1 MLRKGL
7 VEVNSLWRNNGKE
20 SRDVRPHY
28 LDAAR
33 SYKFS
38 GHSDERGS
46 EDKDD
51 VASAE
56 EPNKDKDD
64 LRKSD
69 HQLQNTRDQSVTP
82 EIRMWNPLNLRVCLL
97 RDTQAN
103 MVKESD
109 VKQAAG
115 SKEVSG
121 HTEEQEEE
129 KEEVA
134 SAEEPAQS
142 TSVEQEGLRD
152 PDYQIPKKRGQS
164 VKTKFRTCDRFIL
177 RVCLLRNN
185 QTNVLKKGVLKSQIK
200 RMKCPR
206 CMKEADFLTQLRSTF
221 PKLNGE
227 FDTFTSDATRKL
239 TPLKLNT
246 LTPVEIYNSI
256 KSSGKGRSA
265 LYIRVKAADEKQIS
279 DKELHPAITGS
290 LSTSVAASDE
300 TGQHKSICSRALE
313 RVEGKKADAV
323 SSNPRKHQIETKDAD
338 DDHGVDLPVLPD
350 PTSDSLVASPT
361 HSAALSEA
369 NHGEA
374 PENRQ
379 QDDSDWCMMESNT
392 DSYSLVRHRKQ
403 SSRLSS
409 LPSSA
414 SSEPNNEEN
423 ASDSNMNEDH
433 RDTDWKPEKGDE
445 SPSSKMKTKKQKS
458 LQVRVCF
465 LKDTQT
471 DMLTK
476 KAYKCPVRML
486 MCPRG
491 LQQKEFLALLRSTFP
506 EILKGNQPFDAF
518 LTDNLR
524 RLEPLKVK
532 TLTAEEICK
541 SIRSTGKGRSAL
553 CIRVKRNNKA
563 TSETPCTST
572 TPNYENM
579 PHASSSNSP
588 VEKAKQ
594 QQIKTDEVEE
604 GEDCGISDSDDITV
618 LSSAGYATENEDNSG
633 GDEEVEEGES
643 DVDWQSDKND
653 DEQQGESD
661 PKLKSLKRHMIIHS
675 GERPYSCSKCGRAF
689 NSRSTLSGHMRTHS
703 GEKRFVCGV
712 CGKACP
718 RLEHLKVHMRTH
730 NGERPY
736 QCTICDKAFTQSHC
750 LKTHMKSHQRDEDR
764 TVFVFA
770 SAPAPNLPRLFPP
783 ATTAPMLSWIHRTNM
798 ELDTVVSLS
807 KVEILRGIITEKL
820 TTAAQEIFAVVE
832 RTVAGYEEEA
842 SGFRQEIDRQRRQ
855 LEVVLQPEIKVEAT
869 EEEHL
874 SPICEPV
881 REEATGGVELSEDD
895 EQHKYEP
902 NMGFIY
908 STEDEYDEGVE
919 KQPVLSPTQHQEHL
933 AEPDYEPAS
942 RLLPASVPFKRKNG
956 GRHKVTKP
964 QNHIDLRI
972 RILEDSQ
979 IEVLSVSVFK
989 KYPLHE
995 LQCPCGLQEADFLN
1009 LLRSTYPQ
1017 LAADNPFEIFLT
1029 DHTRRLK
1036 PLKVTTLTPEEL
1048 YATLKSTGAGNS
1060 ALYIRL
1066 KTQVEPEAGNE
1077 NIHPPQRTAAA
1088 DSASTSDQL
1097 RPHTRSFPTTV
1108 SPAKRKCGRHRNS
1121 EPQTHVDLRI
1131 RILEDWQI
1139 DVLTGSVFKQYP
1151 LHELQCPCG
1160 LQEADFLSLL
1170 RATFPQLAADKPFD
1184 VFITNHRKRLQ
1195 PLKVNTLTPEELY
1208 RTIRS
1213 IGNSALYIRLKPPEE
1228 LWTLKKHNHI
1238 LQRNEAASKDSRST
1252 FEPTRLNSRAE
1263 SDKPQITELQNPI
1276 DLKIRVLEDSQID
1289 VVTSR
1294 VFKKY
1299 PVQELQCPRG
1309 LQEADFLDLLKSTF
1323 PQLAADKP
1331 FEICT
1336 TDRTKRLHPLK
1347 VNTLTPEE
1355 IHGTFKFSRP
1365 STIFIQ
1371 LKAQEGVKLNVE
1383 HFLRRTVDA
1392 AKYYPST
1399 SDQTTLHNSVNV
1411 QQKDNSQQINIESG
1425 EAEDTDHESASLWSL
1440 QSLIPSESEKD
1451 GDEASDRDDNWKP
1464 ETRNANLRNNESQ
1477 NVRKRQRA
1485 ERSNIKV
1492 IRSKQSKVTENGE
1505 AALRLSCK
1513 VCNILR
1519 GSMKMLVKHAW
1530 SHVDDPE
1537 GRCGVCGQRSEELKS
1552 HLQSYL
1558 KTHSC
1563 DICGKSFLSY
1573 NGLKGHIAQH
1583 KGKRP
1588 YNCKICHKAFANNS
1602 GLNNHKWVHAVDKPH
1617 KCGICQKAC
1626 VSKIRLKLHMATHS
1640 NKKSFSCI
1648 TCRKSFSNLETLS
1661 KHMVSHSSYPE
1672 IRVKSYICKICS
1684 MRFYTN
1690 EKLQRH
1696 LRNHSRERP
1705 HACTKCDKQF
1715 LAKAHLLIH
1724 MRVHTGQKPFKCPV
1738 CDKAFSQSHC
1748 VKRHMKTHK
1757 VEENSSLDGSD

>member
-1 MLRKGL
+1 MERVSLQYISPTDSMDSEDSKLSKAEILRGLITEKLTTAAQEIFAVVERTVAGYEEEVSGLKQEVDRQKKQMEVVLQPHVSLCRIDVDNDNLQREIRTALPELHEETARTLSEHLRENIGVRTTQDLFFVEPGDVCTFLTPIQCRRLIQAFKKGRMLLKVKLGDVQKFVRVSKPSLKQFLIDETAATEVSSEWSQLSLSSLHSSDSQDTVLISDGPSTKRQKLDTEAKQKMPVGL
-7 VEVNSLWRNNGKE
+7 SQ
-20 SRDVRPHY
+20 
-28 LDAAR
+28 AI
-33 SYKFS
+33 
-38 GHSDERGS
+38 ERGVMAPP
-46 EDKDD
+46 EDRRKMIRIVVEAMRVHCLNPNLAACTEVSRFFVRINPD
-51 VASAE
+51 VGTKCTAKLGTS
-56 EPNKDKDD
+56 
-64 LRKSD
+64 RKTGRVVSRKAANVNVMPHSSNALLNLNAGHPD
-69 HQLQNTRDQSVTP
+69 RDQSVTP

-541 SIRSTGKGRSAL
+541 SIRSNGKGRSAL
-553 CIRVKRNNKA
+553 CIRVKRNNEA

-661 PKLKSLKRHMIIHS
+661 PKLKSLK
-675 GERPYSCSKCGRAF
+675 
-689 NSRSTLSGHMRTHS
+689 
-703 GEKRFVCGV
+703 V
-712 CGKACP
+712 
-718 RLEHLKVHMRTH
+718 
-730 NGERPY
+730 
-736 QCTICDKAFTQSHC
+736 
-750 LKTHMKSHQRDEDR
+750 
-764 TVFVFA
+764 
-770 SAPAPNLPRLFPP
+770 
-783 ATTAPMLSWIHRTNM
+783 
-798 ELDTVVSLS
+798 
-807 KVEILRGIITEKL
+807 
-820 TTAAQEIFAVVE
+820 
-832 RTVAGYEEEA
+832 
-842 SGFRQEIDRQRRQ
+842 
-855 LEVVLQPEIKVEAT
+855 
-869 EEEHL
+869 
-874 SPICEPV
+874 
-881 REEATGGVELSEDD
+881 
-895 EQHKYEP
+895 
-902 NMGFIY
+902 
-908 STEDEYDEGVE
+908 
-919 KQPVLSPTQHQEHL
+919 
-933 AEPDYEPAS
+933 
-942 RLLPASVPFKRKNG
+942 
-956 GRHKVTKP
+956 
-964 QNHIDLRI
+964 
-972 RILEDSQ
+972 
-979 IEVLSVSVFK
+979 
-989 KYPLHE
+989 
-995 LQCPCGLQEADFLN
+995 
-1009 LLRSTYPQ
+1009 
-1017 LAADNPFEIFLT
+1017 
-1029 DHTRRLK
+1029 
-1036 PLKVTTLTPEEL
+1036 
-1048 YATLKSTGAGNS
+1048 
-1060 ALYIRL
+1060 
-1066 KTQVEPEAGNE
+1066 
-1077 NIHPPQRTAAA
+1077 
-1088 DSASTSDQL
+1088 
-1097 RPHTRSFPTTV
+1097 
-1108 SPAKRKCGRHRNS
+1108 
-1121 EPQTHVDLRI
+1121 
-1131 RILEDWQI
+1131 
-1139 DVLTGSVFKQYP
+1139 
-1151 LHELQCPCG
+1151 
-1160 LQEADFLSLL
+1160 
-1170 RATFPQLAADKPFD
+1170 
-1184 VFITNHRKRLQ
+1184 
-1195 PLKVNTLTPEELY
+1195 
-1208 RTIRS
+1208 
-1213 IGNSALYIRLKPPEE
+1213 
-1228 LWTLKKHNHI
+1228 
-1238 LQRNEAASKDSRST
+1238 
-1252 FEPTRLNSRAE
+1252 
-1263 SDKPQITELQNPI
+1263 
-1276 DLKIRVLEDSQID
+1276 
-1289 VVTSR
+1289 
-1294 VFKKY
+1294 
-1299 PVQELQCPRG
+1299 
-1309 LQEADFLDLLKSTF
+1309 
-1323 PQLAADKP
+1323 
-1331 FEICT
+1331 
-1336 TDRTKRLHPLK
+1336 
-1347 VNTLTPEE
+1347 
-1355 IHGTFKFSRP
+1355 
-1365 STIFIQ
+1365 
-1371 LKAQEGVKLNVE
+1371 
-1383 HFLRRTVDA
+1383 
-1392 AKYYPST
+1392 
-1399 SDQTTLHNSVNV
+1399 
-1411 QQKDNSQQINIESG
+1411 
-1425 EAEDTDHESASLWSL
+1425 
-1440 QSLIPSESEKD
+1440 
-1451 GDEASDRDDNWKP
+1451 
-1464 ETRNANLRNNESQ
+1464 
-1477 NVRKRQRA
+1477 
-1485 ERSNIKV
+1485 
-1492 IRSKQSKVTENGE
+1492 
-1505 AALRLSCK
+1505 
-1513 VCNILR
+1513 
-1519 GSMKMLVKHAW
+1519 
-1530 SHVDDPE
+1530 
-1537 GRCGVCGQRSEELKS
+1537 
-1552 HLQSYL
+1552 
-1558 KTHSC
+1558 
-1563 DICGKSFLSY
+1563 
-1573 NGLKGHIAQH
+1573 
-1583 KGKRP
+1583 
-1588 YNCKICHKAFANNS
+1588 
-1602 GLNNHKWVHAVDKPH
+1602 
-1617 KCGICQKAC
+1617 
-1626 VSKIRLKLHMATHS
+1626 
-1640 NKKSFSCI
+1640 KKS
-1648 TCRKSFSNLETLS
+1648 
-1661 KHMVSHSSYPE
+1661 SYVDT
-1672 IRVKSYICKICS
+1672 IRVKAI
-1684 MRFYTN
+1684 
-1690 EKLQRH
+1690 
-1696 LRNHSRERP
+1696 
-1705 HACTKCDKQF
+1705 
-1715 LAKAHLLIH
+1715 
-1724 MRVHTGQKPFKCPV
+1724 
-1738 CDKAFSQSHC
+1738 
-1748 VKRHMKTHK
+1748 
-1757 VEENSSLDGSD
+1757 

>member
-1 MLRKGL
+1 
-7 VEVNSLWRNNGKE
+7 
-20 SRDVRPHY
+20 
-28 LDAAR
+28 
-33 SYKFS
+33 
-38 GHSDERGS
+38 
-46 EDKDD
+46 
-51 VASAE
+51 
-56 EPNKDKDD
+56 
-64 LRKSD
+64 
-69 HQLQNTRDQSVTP
+69 
-82 EIRMWNPLNLRVCLL
+82 
-97 RDTQAN
+97 
-103 MVKESD
+103 
-109 VKQAAG
+109 
-115 SKEVSG
+115 
-121 HTEEQEEE
+121 
-129 KEEVA
+129 
-134 SAEEPAQS
+134 
-142 TSVEQEGLRD
+142 
-152 PDYQIPKKRGQS
+152 
-164 VKTKFRTCDRFIL
+164 
-177 RVCLLRNN
+177 
-185 QTNVLKKGVLKSQIK
+185 
-200 RMKCPR
+200 
-206 CMKEADFLTQLRSTF
+206 
-221 PKLNGE
+221 
-227 FDTFTSDATRKL
+227 
-239 TPLKLNT
+239 
-246 LTPVEIYNSI
+246 
-256 KSSGKGRSA
+256 
-265 LYIRVKAADEKQIS
+265 
-279 DKELHPAITGS
+279 
-290 LSTSVAASDE
+290 
-300 TGQHKSICSRALE
+300 
-313 RVEGKKADAV
+313 
-323 SSNPRKHQIETKDAD
+323 
-338 DDHGVDLPVLPD
+338 
-350 PTSDSLVASPT
+350 
-361 HSAALSEA
+361 
-369 NHGEA
+369 
-374 PENRQ
+374 
-379 QDDSDWCMMESNT
+379 
-392 DSYSLVRHRKQ
+392 
-403 SSRLSS
+403 
-409 LPSSA
+409 
-414 SSEPNNEEN
+414 
-423 ASDSNMNEDH
+423 
-433 RDTDWKPEKGDE
+433 
-445 SPSSKMKTKKQKS
+445 
-458 LQVRVCF
+458 
-465 LKDTQT
+465 
-471 DMLTK
+471 
-476 KAYKCPVRML
+476 
-486 MCPRG
+486 
-491 LQQKEFLALLRSTFP
+491 
-506 EILKGNQPFDAF
+506 
-518 LTDNLR
+518 
-524 RLEPLKVK
+524 
-532 TLTAEEICK
+532 
-541 SIRSTGKGRSAL
+541 
-553 CIRVKRNNKA
+553 
-563 TSETPCTST
+563 
-572 TPNYENM
+572 
-579 PHASSSNSP
+579 
-588 VEKAKQ
+588 
-594 QQIKTDEVEE
+594 
-604 GEDCGISDSDDITV
+604 
-618 LSSAGYATENEDNSG
+618 
-633 GDEEVEEGES
+633 
-643 DVDWQSDKND
+643 
-653 DEQQGESD
+653 
-661 PKLKSLKRHMIIHS
+661 
-675 GERPYSCSKCGRAF
+675 
-689 NSRSTLSGHMRTHS
+689 
-703 GEKRFVCGV
+703 
-712 CGKACP
+712 
-718 RLEHLKVHMRTH
+718 
-730 NGERPY
+730 
-736 QCTICDKAFTQSHC
+736 
-750 LKTHMKSHQRDEDR
+750 
-764 TVFVFA
+764 
-770 SAPAPNLPRLFPP
+770 
-783 ATTAPMLSWIHRTNM
+783 MLSWIHRTNM